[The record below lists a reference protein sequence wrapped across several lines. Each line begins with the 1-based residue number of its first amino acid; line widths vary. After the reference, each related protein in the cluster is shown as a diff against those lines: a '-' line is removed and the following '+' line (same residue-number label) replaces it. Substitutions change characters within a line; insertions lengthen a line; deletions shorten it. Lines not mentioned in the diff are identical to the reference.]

1 MGSKQRC
8 VGDLGAG
15 ECTFVN
21 DVRTGELIDNKKRY
35 VVEYKKVN
43 AKY

>member
-1 MGSKQRC
+1 MDSSKSWQS
-8 VGDLGAG
+8 DEGAS
-15 ECTFVN
+15 
-21 DVRTGELIDNKKRY
+21 ELIDNKKWY